1 MNIEELISQYIDG
14 TLSTEAESELHHRLA
29 VSPEARKLFR
39 AHIVLRGVARD
50 QRVLHAPTQGM
61 RSRLFE
67 RLQREEGMTALA
79 DLPVAVAL
87 SSDGN
92 DEPALPVPAASGGV
106 PHSIPSAN
114 LSAPHRRR
122 RRAAPWLIT
131 LVIAGAMLVMFLNNT
146 SDEGTGLNGTKVAQ
160 SEAPQKSIGNGGA
173 ESDVKG
179 GSGGATPGA
188 PAAQDGAL
196 KSGTDDASGDGLSA
210 GGGSRADSTGT
221 APVASADAP
230 VVSADRTDGPTRPVR
245 TMYRYT
251 SRPTRL
257 SRADGSSRRAAIES
271 RDLLALEYSEPRA
284 LDGAGTDRS
293 AHATEAESPARAVMA
308 APNRS
313 GGDDELRASKLV
325 TSAAMDDKNANGGT
339 LTLQDGRST
348 TLGEG
353 GGSPIMAVNT
363 AKSKFASVEPEKLK
377 SDSDLEGKDIAAAS
391 VVSNERFG
399 ASMPKKLEPSK
410 TEGAPPPPPPAALG
424 RLERERQLPR
434 NEQPRGEAAKP
445 MNVPSAPEPTVP
457 QSETVDGPMLVSSK
471 AAEGKGDNGSSD
483 QHLASVDDLEES
495 APADSVVRRK
505 SETNLAQSERPM
517 SPPPALRI
525 ERDSAAAAASISMAD
540 NTVSRPTVRSR
551 DGRRDDLTNPMNV
564 SSSPRYVAGL
574 EQHSL
579 ASITALADNATFEF
593 VAQTVV
599 RAGVE
604 FADGTNQLVL
614 LVGIAGYRQTE
625 TSTLFAVRSG
635 GVTTVLPTPVISTS
649 TAGRFDELWGGVGY
663 RYRLQQGDNWGV
675 GAGGWLGAGKR
686 YLRIGLELPVWYRVS
701 GMVRLQVIPIAA
713 YVRSFNVA
721 PTTVRTT
728 IDPAQQNGEQRDR
741 VSEPRAGGEI
751 LTGFGVGATVT
762 F

>member
-79 DLPVAVAL
+79 DPPVAVAL

-92 DEPALPVPAASGGV
+92 DEPAVPVPAASGGV

-131 LVIAGAMLVMFLNNT
+131 LVIAGAMFVMFLNNMT
-146 SDEGTGLNGTKVAQ
+146 DDGTGPNATKVAQ
-160 SEAPQKSIGNGGA
+160 SEAPQKSAGNGGGEVNA
-173 ESDVKG
+173 KNG
-179 GSGGATPGA
+179 GGEATPGA
-188 PAAQDGAL
+188 PAPQDAAF
-196 KSGTDDASGDGLSA
+196 KSGASDASGHGLSA
-210 GGGSRADSTGT
+210 GSGSRADATGT
-221 APVASADAP
+221 ALVASADAP
-230 VVSADRTDGPTRPVR
+230 VVSADRSDSPTRPAR
-245 TMYRYT
+245 TMYRYS
-251 SRPTRL
+251 SRPSRL
-257 SRADGSSRRAAIES
+257 SRTDGSSRRAALEGH
-271 RDLLALEYSEPRA
+271 DLLASGYSEPRV
-284 LDGAGTDRS
+284 LDGADTERS
-293 AHATEAESPARAVMA
+293 FHATEAESSARAVMS

-313 GGDDELRASKLV
+313 GGDDELQASELV
-325 TSAAMDDKNANGGT
+325 TPATMDDKNANSGT
-339 LTLQDGRST
+339 LSVQEGRSS

-353 GGSPIMAVNT
+353 GMSPIMAVNT
-363 AKSKFASVEPEKLK
+363 AKSKVASVEPEKLK
-377 SDSDLEGKDIAAAS
+377 LDSDLEGKDIAAAS

-399 ASMPKKLEPSK
+399 ASMPKKVEPSK
-410 TEGAPPPPPPAALG
+410 TEGAVPPPPPATLG
-424 RLERERQLPR
+424 RVERERQLPR

-445 MNVPSAPEPTVP
+445 MNVPSVPEPTVS
-457 QSETVDGPMLVSSK
+457 QSEIGNGPTLASSK
-471 AAEGKGDNGSSD
+471 AAEAKGHDGWSD
-483 QHLASVDDLEES
+483 QHLASVEALEES

-505 SETNLAQSERPM
+505 SETNVAQNERPM

-525 ERDSAAAAASISMAD
+525 ERDSAAAAASIAMAD
-540 NTVSRPTVRSR
+540 NTVLRPSVRSK
-551 DGRRDDLTNPMNV
+551 DGMRDDLAKPMSV

-604 FADGTNQLVL
+604 FADGTSHLVL

-635 GVTTVLPTPVISTS
+635 GVTTVLPTPVTSTS

-663 RYRLQQGDNWGV
+663 RYRIQEGDNWGV

-686 YLRIGLELPVWYRVS
+686 YLRIGLELPVWYRVT

-713 YVRSFNVA
+713 YVRSLNVA
-721 PTTVRTT
+721 PTTDRTT